1 MNIFR
6 SLFLVFLIVPI
17 LEIFLLIKVGG
28 IIGAIPTILAIV
40 ATAAIGAFLIRNQG
54 ISTLNRVQNS
64 MQKGEIPAIEMFEG
78 LILLICGALLLTPGF
93 FTDAI
98 GFIALIPTTR
108 RLFIIWALK
117 HSNII
122 QTMKQS
128 QNTYDSDGFHR
139 HEKRQN
145 IHESIVIEGKY
156 KKEDK

>member
-17 LEIFLLIKVGG
+17 LEIYLLIKVGG
-28 IIGAIPTILAIV
+28 IIGAVPTILAIIG
-40 ATAAIGAFLIRNQG
+40 TAALGAFLIRYQG
-54 ISTLNRVQNS
+54 ISTFNRVQTNL
-64 MQKGEIPAIEMFEG
+64 QRGEIPAIEMFEG

-98 GFIALIPTTR
+98 GFIALIPAAR
-108 RLFIIWALK
+108 RAFIVWALK
-117 HSNII
+117 HSNVI

-128 QNTYDSDGFHR
+128 QHTYDSEGFHR
-139 HEKRQN
+139 QEHREN
-145 IHESIVIEGKY
+145 IVIEGEY

>member
-6 SLFLVFLIVPI
+6 SLFLVFLIIPI
-17 LEIFLLIKVGG
+17 IEIYLLIKVGG

-40 ATAAIGAFLIRNQG
+40 ATAALGALLIRFQG
-54 ISTLNRVQNS
+54 VSTFNRVQSNL
-64 MQKGEIPAIEMFEG
+64 QKGEIPAIEMFEG

-98 GFIALIPTTR
+98 GFIALIPVAR
-108 RLFIIWALK
+108 RAFIVWALK

-128 QNTYDSDGFHR
+128 QNTYDSTGFHH
-139 HEKRQN
+139 HEHREN
-145 IHESIVIEGKY
+145 IVIEGEY